1 MRACRFGVSERV
13 ACTRCTSAPSAEPL
27 PAPAGVHA
35 WSAPNHSDA
44 QSRTH
49 RFGACLVALHQVFFH
64 PHARVGRTAATSAP
78 GLGSPLPHLR
88 RDWDRPCHICAGTG
102 LTPATSALGLGWPPL
117 QEYAKFLDFESDLRG
132 ALAVLSAPPP
142 RRDTGSPLPH
152 LRRDWAHPA
161 HICAG
166 TGLAHPTSAPGL
178 GLAPATSAPG
188 LERPGRDGP
197 ACP

>member
-88 RDWDRPCHICAGTG
+88 RDWAHPCHICARTG
-102 LTPATSALGLGWPPL
+102 LTPATSAPGLG
-117 QEYAKFLDFESDLRG
+117 S
-132 ALAVLSAPPP
+132 P
-142 RRDTGSPLPH
+142 RPH
-152 LRRDWAHPA
+152 LRRDCALDRRRWGRQGSRRPRRWPLHRSCCGRLPRPRRLRAGAFRNPRALNKPVRPPA
-161 HICAG
+161 RPPCALPSRRIPLVPSRG
-166 TGLAHPTSAPGL
+166 YPT
-178 GLAPATSAPG
+178 
-188 LERPGRDGP
+188 
-197 ACP
+197 